1 VFLRKEEISLVPRKE
16 LRFVVLSRLLLRG
29 TLFTKANLHLTFSLE
44 QLAKG
49 SKVSSKDASL
59 QGCNVMS
66 TGQTFSGLS
75 SLLTA

>member
-1 VFLRKEEISLVPRKE
+1 VPGKE
-16 LRFVVLSRLLLRG
+16 LRFVVLFRLLLRA
-29 TLFTKANLHLTFSLE
+29 TLFTKANLHLTFSLG

-49 SKVSSKDASL
+49 SKVSSKDSSL

-66 TGQTFSGLS
+66 TGHTSSGLS